1 MATGKRRGWGWV
13 PRGPRYGGM
22 PAGRSS
28 AEGQAVAARD
38 AVRGARGPACPST
51 PHPLCPTA
59 WNRGWERGGDLS
71 PPHSQRYFLQPSENL
86 SEKPD
91 PPRSRLSRRH
101 GCSAAPNPAAA
112 APCPARHLTLLPLR
126 SGHSAAVFPSRWRQS
141 SPFPSGRRHSS
152 ALPSPVPGPSRPA
165 RAVPAR
171 GGPRRSLGRRAEP
184 GTSGMELHSP
194 WHCPRTALRAVALP
208 SHRPSSPWPVSRRV
222 RGACGERKLVCAHRA
237 SLMSAQP
244 AHLNVLLVPSWHSLL
259 PDRFLQSK
267 HFGAK
272 QLSSLSCRCGN
283 HRAQCLEGCCG
294 FSP

>member
-1 MATGKRRGWGWV
+1 
-13 PRGPRYGGM
+13 M

-101 GCSAAPNPAAA
+101 GRSAAPKLAAA

-126 SGHSAAVFPSRWRQS
+126 SGHSAAVFSLTLAPEFPVSQRAQTQLGPSQPRSR
-141 SPFPSGRRHSS
+141 PFPPCAGGPGTWGPP
-152 ALPSPVPGPSRPA
+152 ALSRPPGGTGHQRDGA
-165 RAVPAR
+165 SPSVGLPAN
-171 GGPRRSLGRRAEP
+171 GASGCGPA
-184 GTSGMELHSP
+184 
-194 WHCPRTALRAVALP
+194 
-208 SHRPSSPWPVSRRV
+208 SHRPSSTWPVSRRV